1 MENKEIQRLYEMAK
15 SESYSS
21 SHDINKQVFSSLLSS
36 MVNKLLLKKDDASQ
50 KQLAV
55 LQQMDKFLERLT
67 LKNVMYVFQCK
78 LIIKMESQIMILEQD
93 KRDLINRS
101 IDKIKKLEDEKKDLL
116 SELTNVKKRIKNDKE
131 SS

>member
-1 MENKEIQRLYEMAK
+1 MENKEIENLYLMSK

-55 LQQMDKFLERLT
+55 LQQMEKFLDRLT

-78 LIIKMESQIMILEQD
+78 LILKMESQINILEQE

-116 SELTNVKKRIKNDKE
+116 SELDNVKKRIKNDKE

>member
-116 SELTNVKKRIKNDKE
+116 IELENVKKRIKNDKE

>member
-36 MVNKLLLKKDDASQ
+36 MVNKLLLKKDDASH

-116 SELTNVKKRIKNDKE
+116 IELENVKKRIKNDKE

>member
-55 LQQMDKFLERLT
+55 LQQMDKFLDRLT

-116 SELTNVKKRIKNDKE
+116 IELENVKKRIKNDKE

>member
-116 SELTNVKKRIKNDKE
+116 SELENVKKRIKNDKE